1 MVEQMSDSK
10 YLEQRT
16 VLLAR
21 LDHVGRILMFSSP
34 EQAARAATTTAEK
47 STAAKVAI
55 CLAARAAAKEKARMK
70 VEEEAETTKSYYSK
84 AGSAI
89 ADRLEFARAFAHALD
104 VSICPIL
111 T

>member
-10 YLEQRT
+10 YLEQRS

-21 LDHVGRILMFSSP
+21 LDHVGRTLMFSSP
-34 EQAARAATTTAEK
+34 VQAARAATTTAEK

-55 CLAARAAAKEKARMK
+55 CLAARAAGKQKARMK
-70 VEEEAETTKSYYSK
+70 VEEEAETAKSYYSK